1 MKFETPVV
9 EVKKFSFEDI
19 LTTSAA
25 GSTEPPVADGIYIDG
40 GVCKGT
46 AADYWE
52 DNCPAY

>member
-19 LTTSAA
+19 LTTSAP
-25 GSTEPPVADGIYIDG
+25 GVADGIAIDG
-40 GVCKGT
+40 GVCNGT

-52 DNCPAY
+52 NNCPAY